1 MFGIK
6 SKLNELSKSDISR
19 LNEIDLM
26 YMRAFTVKT
35 IDGLRGVMAP
45 ACLDKVGWLVHSFNT
60 RFFADDKFRHTDW
73 IVLDTTGNILTLKK
87 QVTFDKIRINAAM
100 SINAA
105 NNYTERWVVRKK
117 DDLTIMDIEAWNT

>member
-6 SKLNELSKSDISR
+6 SKSNELSKSDISR

-45 ACLDKVGWLVHSFNT
+45 ACLDKVGWLIHSFNT

-73 IVLDTTGNILTLKK
+73 TVLDATGNILTLKK
-87 QVTFDKIRINAAM
+87 QVTFDKIRINAVM

>member
-6 SKLNELSKSDISR
+6 SKSNELSKSDISR

-45 ACLDKVGWLVHSFNT
+45 ACLDKVGWLIHSFNT

-73 IVLDTTGNILTLKK
+73 TVLDATGNILTLKK
-87 QVTFDKIRINAAM
+87 QVTFDKIRINAVM

-117 DDLTIMDIEAWNT
+117 ADLTIMDIEAWNT